1 MAISRGLTFGCGLGA
16 DGSVECWGHGSTD
29 APEGVFAAVSSG
41 RYRACGLRPGG
52 GLACWARRREVL
64 SGSLTPLV
72 DLSLPEEFLARATGH
87 PGGVFGA
94 VSVGYGHV
102 CGLRVDGSVECWG
115 EDWFGQS
122 SQAPPGRF
130 VAVDAGVSHS
140 CGLRPDGSAQCWGE
154 DSMDSGFVGA
164 IELRYEGGEEAY
176 LDRLR
181 RRVQE
186 GAPRELDFMT
196 IKGAVFD
203 AALIGEME
211 RRAARWEPPPGP
223 FKAVSAGRGFT
234 CGLRLDGE
242 VDCWGYV
249 ADEEPRIPLAVYA
262 EVVGGRVEE
271 LYAAA
276 RAEVDGDEAA
286 AAPSPTRAGVEQGD
300 DETAGGGPDAEVVA
314 AAARAAG
321 VDSYSFEFMLAY
333 VDLMSPPP
341 GPFVA
346 IDTGSWQ
353 ACGIR
358 LDGEVSCWGR
368 DFDERAVSPPAGP
381 LATEALALHIA
392 AGPAGGTVGDAAGAG
407 AVSGDVGG
415 VEGFWDDDDV
425 HEGLFARPLERS
437 GPSCGGVLVPGG
449 RLESLIHPDSRGKRT
464 PYYGPWVPGG
474 QVELWT
480 LLLRPNWPVRLW
492 VVGGR
497 VPRGGESVEDGSLL
511 PRELPAAQADPEGW
525 LSATWRVPEAP
536 AGHDGPMWY
545 QVTAQAEL
553 MLTHQELDLRLPV
566 PILAYPDVALCA
578 VSDEATTTVDRPVRI
593 DVLANDIAPTG
604 GTLDPATVTVISVWD
619 GEFVANPADGS
630 LTFTPEAGFVGT
642 ARGNYIVYDS
652 WNVGAPARVT
662 VTVARQ

>member
-1 MAISRGLTFGCGLGA
+1 MSFA
-16 DGSVECWGHGSTD
+16 DAFSFD
-29 APEGVFAAVSSG
+29 
-41 RYRACGLRPGG
+41 
-52 GLACWARRREVL
+52 LA
-64 SGSLTPLV
+64 
-72 DLSLPEEFLARATGH
+72 EEFLAWAAEH

-154 DSMDSGFVGA
+154 DSMDSGFLGA

-176 LDRLR
+176 LDRLK

-211 RRAARWEPPPGP
+211 RRAAGWEPPRGP

-286 AAPSPTRAGVEQGD
+286 AAPSPTRAGVEQGG

-333 VDLMSPPP
+333 VDLMEPPP

-415 VEGFWDDDDV
+415 VEGSGDV
-425 HEGLFARPLERS
+425 GGVWEGAIFALSLERS
-437 GPSCGGVLVPGG
+437 GPSCGGVLMPGG
-449 RLESLIHPDSRGKRT
+449 RLESLIHPDARGGRFG
-464 PYYGPWVPGG
+464 YDGPWAPGG
-474 QVELWT
+474 EVELVM
-480 LLLRPNWPVRLW
+480 LLMRPNSTVRLS
-492 VVGGR
+492 VLGGR
-497 VPRGGESVEDGSLL
+497 VPRGGESMEDGTGLS
-511 PRELPAAQADPEGW
+511 RELPAAHADPEGY
-525 LSATWRVPEAP
+525 LSTMWRIPEAP

-545 QVTAQAEL
+545 QVRAKGEF
-553 MLTHQELDLRLPV
+553 MLTHQKLDAKVVL
-566 PILAYPDVALCA
+566 PILVYPDVAPCA
-578 VSDEATTTVDRPVRI
+578 VGDEATTTVDRPVRV
-593 DVLANDIAPTG
+593 DVLANDIPPTG
-604 GTLDPATVTVISVWD
+604 GSLDPATVTVTDAWK
-619 GEFVANPADGS
+619 GEFAVNPADGS
-630 LTFTPEAGFVGT
+630 LTFTPEPGFVGT
-642 ARGNYIVYDS
+642 AHGGYIVYDS
-652 WNVGAPARVT
+652 WNVGAPAPVT
-662 VTVARQ
+662 VTVTRE